1 MNMFKQKVLVR
12 IYVICAICLI
22 VNLAHGALITMDID
36 TSSSISDFDLSHV
49 GDELKI
55 DYTIQNSTQ
64 NGYFGDALYRIIIP
78 AGTNQTI
85 YAVQV
90 PDEWTAI
97 ISTDEV
103 QVYTFNGYEAIQ
115 CGETKS
121 FSIFAYNQGQST
133 EEFQAMTS
141 LGDWA
146 ETEFAYVPNGQVPEP
161 TMMCLLIGGVCLLRR
176 RN

>member
-1 MNMFKQKVLVR
+1 MFKLSVFKRVYL
-12 IYVICAICLI
+12 IGAICLMANI
-22 VNLAHGALITMDID
+22 GHAALITMDINA
-36 TSSSISDFDLSHV
+36 SASVSDFDSSHI
-49 GDELKI
+49 GDELRI
-55 DYTIQNSTQ
+55 DYFIQNSTQ

-78 AGTNQTI
+78 AGTDQTI

-90 PDEWTAI
+90 PDEWTAV
-97 ISTDEV
+97 ISTDEI

-146 ETEFAYVPNGQVPEP
+146 EPEFAYVPNGQVPEP
-161 TMMCLLIGGVCLLRR
+161 ATMCLLIGGVCLLRR

>member
-1 MNMFKQKVLVR
+1 MFKQKVLVQVYM
-12 IYVICAICLI
+12 ISAICLMA
-22 VNLAHGALITMDID
+22 NLAHGALITMDIN
-36 TSSSISDFDLSHV
+36 TSSSVSDFDSSHA
-49 GDELKI
+49 GKELKI
-55 DYTIQNSTQ
+55 DYLIQNSTQ

-78 AGTNQTI
+78 AGTDQTI

-90 PDEWTAI
+90 PDEWTAV
-97 ISTDEV
+97 ISTDEI

-121 FSIFAYNQGQST
+121 FSIFAYNLGQST

-146 ETEFAYVPNGQVPEP
+146 EPEFAYVPNGQVPEP
-161 TMMCLLIGGVCLLRR
+161 ATMCLLIGGVCLLRR

>member
-1 MNMFKQKVLVR
+1 MFKQKVIVQVYL
-12 IYVICAICLI
+12 ISAICLMA
-22 VNLAHGALITMDID
+22 NTGYSALITMDID
-36 TSSSISDFDLSHV
+36 TSSSISDFDSSHM
-49 GDELKI
+49 GDELRI
-55 DYTIQNSTQ
+55 NYTIQNSTQ

-78 AGTNQTI
+78 AGTDQTI

-90 PDEWTAI
+90 PDEWTAV
-97 ISTDEV
+97 ISTAEI

-121 FSIFAYNQGQST
+121 FSIFAYNQGQSI

-146 ETEFAYVPNGQVPEP
+146 EPEFAYVPNGQVPEP
-161 TMMCLLIGGVCLLRR
+161 ATMCLLIGGACLLRR